1 MLNIVQNLFEANDFN
16 SQNVED
22 GILFSKTVSSNKT
35 DYWLVIER
43 NNINSLIEEEQERFF
58 LKCKEIN
65 NSELKKNISMLII
78 WNTGGELD
86 FVNMKKQIMP
96 IEENPYFF
104 KKHVLYYSPNELEE
118 INAQI
123 SDININDFFLN
134 TISNESIFAA
144 YKANPVQGSW
154 RELFYRLVIKLPFIK
169 VNIDSTLDIESLQQT
184 INNQLEIN
192 IDNTLVDLNAKVFEL
207 YEELEHDAINNK
219 DVSEIIDD
227 LLVAEEGG
235 IIHGN

>member
-1 MLNIVQNLFEANDFN
+1 MLNIVQNLFESNDYN
-16 SQNVED
+16 SQIVED
-22 GILFSKTVSSNKT
+22 GILFSKIDLSNKI
-35 DYWLVIER
+35 DYWFVI
-43 NNINSLIEEEQERFF
+43 NKNDINSLIEEEQEIFF

-65 NSELKKNISMLII
+65 NFELKKNISMLIV
-78 WNTGGELD
+78 WNTGGRLD

-96 IEENPYFF
+96 IEEDPNYF

-118 INAQI
+118 IYTQI
-123 SDININDFFLN
+123 SSVNINDFFLN
-134 TISNESIFAA
+134 NLSDESIFAA

-169 VNIDSTLDIESLQQT
+169 IDIDSTLDIESLQQT
-184 INNQLEIN
+184 INNKLET
-192 IDNTLVDLNAKVFEL
+192 DNTLVHLNAKVFEL
-207 YEELEHDAINNK
+207 YEELDHDAILHK

-235 IIHGN
+235 ITNGN

>member
-1 MLNIVQNLFEANDFN
+1 MLSIVQNLFEANDYN

-22 GILFSKTVSSNKT
+22 GILFSKTVSSNKI
-35 DYWLVIER
+35 DYWLVINR
-43 NNINSLIEEEQERFF
+43 NDINSIIEEEQESFF

-65 NSELKKNISMLII
+65 NVELKKNISMLII

-86 FVNMKKQIMP
+86 FVNMKKRIMP

-118 INAQI
+118 INVQI
-123 SDININDFFLN
+123 SGININDFFLN
-134 TISNESIFAA
+134 NISNESIFAA

-192 IDNTLVDLNAKVFEL
+192 NTNRLVDLNAMVFEL
-207 YEELEHDAINNK
+207 YEELTLDVINHK
-219 DVSEIIDD
+219 DVLEIVND
-227 LLVAEEGG
+227 LLVAQEEGTT
-235 IIHGN
+235 HGN